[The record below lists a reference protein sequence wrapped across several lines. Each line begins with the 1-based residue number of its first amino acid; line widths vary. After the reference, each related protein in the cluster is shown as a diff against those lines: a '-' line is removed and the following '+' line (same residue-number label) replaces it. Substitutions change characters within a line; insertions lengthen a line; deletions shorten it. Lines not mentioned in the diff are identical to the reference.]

1 MWEVM
6 DICDMKGLKD
16 NTFDFVFDKST
27 IDALLCGEN
36 SFVNVA
42 RMLKETQRVLKPG
55 GNYFAVSYGKPES
68 RSFHFEQEFLSFDT
82 REFVVYDEAAVTAK
96 EKEEKTHYIY
106 VCTKKPDADQVMA
119 ANFEKV
125 IIELIKQEE
134 EVHPCDEKDED
145 SDSPKQANSKP

>member
-1 MWEVM
+1 MKQRNQELRPEIVWEVM

-42 RMLKETQRVLKPG
+42 KMLKETQRVLKPG

-68 RSFHFEQEFLSFDT
+68 RSFHLEQAFLSFDI
-82 REFVVYDEAAVTAK
+82 REFVMFDEAAVTSK
-96 EKEEKTHYIY
+96 EKEEKTHYVY
-106 VCTKKPDADQVMA
+106 VCTKRSDADQVMTE
-119 ANFEKV
+119 NFEKV
-125 IIELIKQEE
+125 MNELLKQE
-134 EVHPCDEKDED
+134 
-145 SDSPKQANSKP
+145 

>member
-42 RMLKETQRVLKPG
+42 RMLKET
-55 GNYFAVSYGKPES
+55 
-68 RSFHFEQEFLSFDT
+68 
-82 REFVVYDEAAVTAK
+82 
-96 EKEEKTHYIY
+96 
-106 VCTKKPDADQVMA
+106 
-119 ANFEKV
+119 
-125 IIELIKQEE
+125 
-134 EVHPCDEKDED
+134 
-145 SDSPKQANSKP
+145 